1 MSAEADKFP
10 SLKGATPP
18 SASHAKVRRGAT
30 KLTLIYLKPLGGRRI
45 RCDAQRPRKAPLI

>member
-10 SLKGATPP
+10 SLEGAKP